1 MQFYG
6 SVVIAILFFASAIG
20 TDATGRELRNTTPQ
34 PNNLII
40 VAGDMGYSDLS
51 SYGGEI
57 PTPNLD
63 QLAREGLQLTQ
74 FHVTPNCTPTRAALL
89 SGMDPHKAGLAA

>member
-34 PNNLII
+34 PNILIN
-40 VAGDMGYSDLS
+40 VTHDMAETYPKKLN
-51 SYGGEI
+51 
-57 PTPNLD
+57 T
-63 QLAREGLQLTQ
+63 
-74 FHVTPNCTPTRAALL
+74 
-89 SGMDPHKAGLAA
+89 LAASWKRYAKDNGVVEPDRPVGYAKAPKPGSY